1 MVFIGLCVRH
11 GVAFSAFD
19 IDVSVVALGY
29 RGDVVA
35 VAATGQVEA
44 IGAVG
49 PLVHGPLV
57 GGAHYGLC
65 AVYVGRV

>member
-1 MVFIGLCVRH
+1 MVSVGVCVRH
-11 GVAFSAFD
+11 GLAFFAFD
-19 IDVSVVALGY
+19 IDVFIVVVGY

-35 VAATGQVEA
+35 VAASGQVEA

-49 PLVHGPLV
+49 PLVYGSLV

-65 AVYVGRV
+65 IVYVGRI